1 MWTYEVDEDLIKVLK
16 KLSKKSK
23 VVYDRVQKEI
33 IKIASNPYLGKP
45 LKFPLAGLRRIHI
58 GPFVLIY
65 EIDEKERKVKFL
77 KFAHHDEAYK

>member
-1 MWTYEVDEDLIKVLK
+1 MWSYEVDKNLIKVLK
-16 KLSKKSK
+16 KLLKKSK
-23 VVYDRVQKEI
+23 VVYSRVQKEI

-58 GPFVLIY
+58 GSFILIY
-65 EIDEKERKVKFL
+65 EIDERERKVKFL